1 MIFLIVVIALGFF
14 HKQDRRYWILAAS
27 ASAIQLFTHILFSG
41 CGTLENRGVDGYIT
55 AIVRQATNDGPEVLW
70 IFPFAMALGWVLPIY
85 MISIGYKRKS
95 NKVEQEDISGMNQGG

>member
-1 MIFLIVVIALGFF
+1 MIFLVAVIALGIF
-14 HKQDRRYWILAAS
+14 HKQDKRYWILSAG

-41 CGTLENRGVDGYIT
+41 CGTLENRGVDGYVT
-55 AIVRQATNDGPEVLW
+55 AFVRQATNDGPEVLW

-95 NKVEQEDISGMNQGG
+95 PKVEQEDISGINSGG